1 MQIRSFRGSGE
12 PARVNAPKSAPFCL
26 GPDPRRALGPAAIP
40 AAPTGRT
47 RDRTRPM
54 LHKRQK
60 VLARAPSTRDPT
72 VWTGRA
78 LQAESAEW
86 QQLVL
91 RFCIRPLVEQIAPG
105 HHGYPRASDLILG

>member
-1 MQIRSFRGSGE
+1 MLPQNCSKEVCLLVARRRPCATSALMSAVWGKADSLCS
-12 PARVNAPKSAPFCL
+12 ARV
-26 GPDPRRALGPAAIP
+26 
-40 AAPTGRT
+40 
-47 RDRTRPM
+47 M
-54 LHKRQK
+54 
-60 VLARAPSTRDPT
+60 
-72 VWTGRA
+72 